1 MASKRD
7 YYEVLGVNKNAN
19 ADEIKKA
26 FRKLAFQC
34 HPDHNQGEDSEA
46 KFKEINEAYSVLS
59 DDEKRSAYDR
69 FGHAGVDGTFGQGF
83 GQGFGDFG
91 FGGGFGS
98 IFEDFF
104 DAFGGGGGRRSSRR
118 GADLQQKIS
127 ITFEEAALGCN
138 ADIRISRMEQCSNC
152 SGSGSKPGSQTSRCS
167 DCNGSGKVKRV
178 QQSIFGQ
185 FTNITSCP
193 KCNGEGNIITDP
205 CPKCK
210 GSGKERKEH
219 NMKLKVPAGIDNGTN
234 LKLNGQGDIGDK
246 GAPPGD
252 LYVAIE
258 VKPHK
263 FFKRDDTNVIYD
275 LSVNFAQAAL
285 GTEVDVPTLYGNE
298 KLKVP
303 AGSQSGKIFTLK
315 GKGIPHLRR
324 NAKGDQLVR
333 LIVATPE
340 KLTKEQRKLF
350 EDLEKSF
357 AKGDKN

>member
-26 FRKLAFQC
+26 FRKLAFQF
-34 HPDHNQGEDSEA
+34 HPDHNQGDDSEA
-46 KFKEINEAYSVLS
+46 KFKELNEAYSVLS

-138 ADIRISRMEQCSNC
+138 ADIRINRLEQCSNC
-152 SGSGSKPGSQTSRCS
+152 SGSGSKPGSQTSRCP

-185 FTNITSCP
+185 FTNITACP
-193 KCNGEGNIITDP
+193 KCNGEGNIITAP

-252 LYVAIE
+252 LYVTIE

-333 LIVATPE
+333 LFVTTPE

-350 EDLEKSF
+350 EELEKSF
-357 AKGDKN
+357 AKDEKN

>member
-7 YYEVLGVNKNAN
+7 YYEVLGVNKNAS

-26 FRKLAFQC
+26 FRKLAFQF
-34 HPDHNQGEDSEA
+34 HPDHNQGDDSEA
-46 KFKEINEAYSVLS
+46 KFKEINEAYGILS
-59 DDEKRSAYDR
+59 DDEKRNTYDR
-69 FGHAGVDGTFGQGF
+69 FGHAGVDGSFGQGF
-83 GQGFGDFG
+83 SDFG

-104 DAFGGGGGRRSSRR
+104 DAFSGGGARSSRR
-118 GADLQQKIS
+118 GSDLHERIT
-127 ITFEEAALGCN
+127 ITFEEAALGCS
-138 ADIRISRMEQCSNC
+138 ADIRINRSEQCSNC
-152 SGSGSKPGSQTSRCS
+152 NGSGTKPGSQNSRCS

-178 QQSIFGQ
+178 QQSLFGQ
-185 FTNITSCP
+185 FTNITACP
-193 KCNGEGNIITDP
+193 KCNGEGSIITDP

-210 GSGKERKEH
+210 GSGKERKEQ

-234 LKLNGQGDIGDK
+234 LKLNGQGNIGDK

-258 VKPHK
+258 VKQHK
-263 FFKRDDTNVIYD
+263 FFKRDETNVIYD
-275 LSVNFAQAAL
+275 LSINFAQAAL
-285 GTEVDVPTLYGNE
+285 GTEVDIPTLYGNE

-315 GKGIPHLRR
+315 GKGIQHLRR

-333 LIVATPE
+333 LFVNTPE

-350 EDLEKSF
+350 EELEKSL
-357 AKGDKN
+357 AESENK